1 MEGLVPLVLR
11 AIKKSRNR
19 RQYDYECLGDS
30 SSLSYNIAMAEIYH
44 HQNHL
49 TKSDVDLHHQHHH
62 RRHKS
67 VEDFGNEVVGSSSI
81 SSPPIPKQQQLMRL
95 RSQRMF
101 SCITGS

>member
-11 AIKKSRNR
+11 AIKKNRNR
-19 RQYDYECLGDS
+19 RQYECLDS
-30 SSLSYNIAMAEIYH
+30 SSLSYNITMAEIYH
-44 HQNHL
+44 HHHHHAQSH
-49 TKSDVDLHHQHHH
+49 VDHHHHHH

-67 VEDFGNEVVGSSSI
+67 VEDFGNGVVASSSI
-81 SSPPIPKQQQLMRL
+81 SSPPPIPKQQQLMRF

>member
-11 AIKKSRNR
+11 AIKKNKNR
-19 RQYDYECLGDS
+19 RQYECLGDPS
-30 SSLSYNIAMAEIYH
+30 SVTYNIAMAEIYH

-49 TKSDVDLHHQHHH
+49 TKSDVDLHHHHHH

-67 VEDFGNEVVGSSSI
+67 VEDFGNGVVVSSSI
-81 SSPPIPKQQQLMRL
+81 SSPPIPKQQQLLRL

>member
-11 AIKKSRNR
+11 ALKKNRNR
-19 RQYDYECLGDS
+19 RQYECLDS
-30 SSLSYNIAMAEIYH
+30 SSLSYNITMAEIYH
-44 HQNHL
+44 HHHHAQ
-49 TKSDVDLHHQHHH
+49 SDVDHHHH

-67 VEDFGNEVVGSSSI
+67 VEDFGNGVVGSSSI
-81 SSPPIPKQQQLMRL
+81 SSPPPISKQQQLMRF